1 MCKSGSIFPKTV
13 IFDPFFPEISGI
25 FGDSGDFPG
34 KNFPEIGEFS
44 GGIFPE
50 DFPEIGCI
58 FACIRKKTGK
68 NRPFFPG
75 ISRGFPG
82 GFSGDFP
89 GTFFGKNPDF
99 PRCSSRFTAVYPAPQ
114 RAFWK
119 KPPNFRKSSRG
130 FPEFPGIP
138 GKNFPKFPEIPS
150 DRFFRKISRIFRNFR
165 EMYPPRLLSVVRVR
179 HVVD

>member
-1 MCKSGSIFPKTV
+1 VHP
-13 IFDPFFPEISGI
+13 
-25 FGDSGDFPG
+25 
-34 KNFPEIGEFS
+34 
-44 GGIFPE
+44 
-50 DFPEIGCI
+50 
-58 FACIRKKTGK
+58 KKTGK
-68 NRPFFPG
+68 KRPVFPG

-99 PRCSSRFTAVYPAPQ
+99 PRFSPRFTDVYPAPQ
-114 RAFWK
+114 RAFWE

-150 DRFFRKISRIFRNFR
+150 DRFRGKFPEFSGISGILENPRNDTVR
-165 EMYPPRLLSVVRVR
+165 DILRNRCMPLPRNSLLRTKN
-179 HVVD
+179 

>member
-1 MCKSGSIFPKTV
+1 MGSIFPKTV

-44 GGIFPE
+44 GGISPE

-58 FACIRKKTGK
+58 FACTRKKSGK

-75 ISRGFPG
+75 SSRGFPG

-89 GTFFGKNPDF
+89 GTFFGKNPNF
-99 PRCSSRFTAVYPAPQ
+99 PRFSSRFTPVYPAPQ
-114 RAFWK
+114 RGFWE

-130 FPEFPGIP
+130 FPEFPRIP

-150 DRFFRKISRIFRNFR
+150 DRFSGKIFRNFR
-165 EMYPPRLLSVVRVR
+165 NFRDYR
-179 HVVD
+179 

>member
-34 KNFPEIGEFS
+34 KNFPEIREFS

-50 DFPEIGCI
+50 DFSKIGCT
-58 FACIRKKTGK
+58 FARTRKKQQKTA
-68 NRPFFPG
+68 RFF
-75 ISRGFPG
+75 RGG
-82 GFSGDFP
+82 SGDCP
-89 GTFFGKNPDF
+89 ETFFGKNLNF
-99 PRCSSRFTAVYPAPQ
+99 PRFSPCFVDVYPAPQ
-114 RAFWK
+114 RAFWE

-150 DRFFRKISRIFRNFR
+150 DRFFRKISRIFRNLRSFTQFFYVLGINER
-165 EMYPPRLLSVVRVR
+165 TRTS
-179 HVVD
+179 

>member
-58 FACIRKKTGK
+58 FARTRGKQEK

-99 PRCSSRFTAVYPAPQ
+99 PRFSPRFTDVYTVPQ

-150 DRFFRKISRIFRNFR
+150 DRFLGKFPEFSGFSGILR
-165 EMYPPRLLSVVRVR
+165 
-179 HVVD
+179 